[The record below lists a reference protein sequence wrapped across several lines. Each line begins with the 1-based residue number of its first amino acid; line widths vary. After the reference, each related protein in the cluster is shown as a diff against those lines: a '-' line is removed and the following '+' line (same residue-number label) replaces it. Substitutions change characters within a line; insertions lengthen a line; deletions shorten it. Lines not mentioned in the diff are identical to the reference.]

1 MLFRSIGQN
10 YGAQKY
16 DRMKKSVKI
25 CLFMDFLASILV
37 SALLL
42 FFGEYLLRLFTTDPE
57 VLKIGMKII
66 HIIAPSYVLFIF
78 IEILSST
85 LRGIG
90 NVLVPMLMTCGGV
103 CILRIIWI
111 FFVVPHRPGV
121 SNILLCYPI
130 SWGLTAVLFILY
142 YYTQQKKF
150 FHAHQQI

>member
-1 MLFRSIGQN
+1 
-10 YGAQKY
+10 
-16 DRMKKSVKI
+16 
-25 CLFMDFLASILV
+25 MDFLASVLV

-42 FFGEYLLRLFTTDPE
+42 FFGEYLLRLFTADPE

-85 LRGIG
+85 LRGMG

-103 CILRIIWI
+103 CILRIVWI
-111 FFVVPHRPGV
+111 FFVVPHKPDV

-130 SWGLTAVLFILY
+130 SWGLTAVLFIFY

-150 FHAHQQI
+150 FQEHQKI